1 MSSVMHTEPTS
12 QTPDPLPDSE
22 PLPQCLTLTACL
34 LLARGADG
42 WTGLYCA
49 QGREDAPATR
59 AYLSRYYPDGLARLQ
74 GLGDLVALGGTPGQ
88 CPRMDEDGDY
98 LPARDPEY
106 PPAPQAD
113 LAAVCEAWHLLH
125 PVLDFVC
132 AFTPEEGWRTWDAWG
147 QRRLHDA

>member
-1 MSSVMHTEPTS
+1 MPTES
-12 QTPDPLPDSE
+12 ASPLSPALPVTA
-22 PLPQCLTLTACL
+22 PLPQRVTASACL
-34 LLARGADG
+34 LLAKGTDG
-42 WTGLYCA
+42 WTDLYCA
-49 QGREDAPATR
+49 QGREDALATR

-98 LPARDPEY
+98 LPARDPAY

-147 QRRLHDA
+147 QHRLHDA